1 MEQLMV
7 GNRLLVVALL
17 FFIGF
22 AVDILFI
29 VTEGKGNMRA
39 AVFLKGGAS
48 LFFVALAVFG
58 ICSAGATA
66 VGWLIAVGALL
77 GVGGDVFLNL
87 RYLLPPA
94 RQNGVFALGIG
105 SFLLGHVA
113 YVIALAI
120 CDGRAV
126 LIALPIALCVFLPV
140 FFASRKLL
148 DVPHGIYP
156 FGLFYMFCVI
166 FMFTLSAVALCRTP
180 SQVRGIFAAGAFAFM
195 ISDLILCYQ
204 LFGRKKFAVLRPLLL
219 VLYYFGQML
228 ICLTPLISL

>member
-1 MEQLMV
+1 MENLLT
-7 GNRLLVVALL
+7 GNRLFFVLAL

-22 AVDILFI
+22 ATDIVFI
-29 VTEGKGNMRA
+29 VVEGKRHMRA

-58 ICSAGATA
+58 IA
-66 VGWLIAVGALL
+66 VTGGSPYKWLVAAGALL

-87 RYLLPPA
+87 RYLLPES
-94 RQNGVFALGIG
+94 RQNGVFAVGIG
-105 SFLLGHVA
+105 SFLLGHVT
-113 YVIALAI
+113 YVIALALG
-120 CDGRAV
+120 DGLAV
-126 LIALPIALCVFLPV
+126 LIALPIALCIFLPV

-148 DVPHGIYP
+148 AVPGEIYP
-156 FGLFYMFCVI
+156 FGLFYIFCVI

-180 SQVRGIFAAGAFAFM
+180 DDLHRIFAPGAFCFM

-219 VLYYFGQML
+219 VLYYFGQMM
-228 ICLTPLISL
+228 ICLTPLIAG